1 MAEIQHDVL
10 IMGSGPGGYVAGIRA
25 GQLGLDV
32 CVVERDPFL
41 GGTCLH
47 RGCIPT
53 KALLHTADL
62 LQQARDSARFGVV
75 CGDVKLDLQAAH
87 QHKTKAVT
95 KSSKGVEFL
104 FRKNKVTWV
113 QGTARLGG
121 KNTVEIAR
129 PDGSVEK
136 RHAKNIILATGSR
149 CGDLPFIT
157 ADGDR
162 IINSD
167 HILELG
173 EVPPRLLV
181 LGAGA
186 VGMEFASIFSRFG
199 SQVTVVELLDRVL
212 PLEDPDVSAEVNK
225 AFRRQGM
232 TLHTATRVEEAKVDG
247 GVVRCRAMTDKG
259 EALQLEAERL
269 LLAVGRVANFKGI
282 GLENTKVQIE
292 RGRIVVDEFCRTH
305 EEGVYAIGDLLPT
318 QWLAHVASMQ
328 GVLAVEHIAGADP
341 RPIDYDQ
348 VPSCTYCWPEVASIG
363 LSESKARE
371 KGYEVRTGTFP
382 FSASGKAYIIGE
394 SVGFVK
400 IVGEAKY
407 DEILGVHIVGPHATE
422 LIAEAEAALRGEL
435 TAEELIHTIH
445 AHPTLHEAI
454 HEAAEGVHG
463 AMIHI

>member
-1 MAEIQHDVL
+1 MAEAQHDVV
-10 IMGSGPGGYVAGIRA
+10 IIGSGPGGYVAGIRA

-62 LQQARDSARFGVV
+62 LQQARDGAKVGVV
-75 CGDVKLDLQAAH
+75 CRDVSLDIKAAH
-87 QHKTKAVT
+87 QHKTRAVN
-95 KSSKGVEFL
+95 KSAKGVEFL
-104 FRKNKVTWV
+104 FRKNKVAWV
-113 QGTARLGG
+113 QGSARLAAGRR
-121 KNTVEIAR
+121 VEITR
-129 PDGSVEK
+129 PDGSLET
-136 RHAKNIILATGSR
+136 RQAKHVIVATGSR
-149 CGDLPFIT
+149 CGDLPFAA

-167 HILELG
+167 HILALE

-199 SQVTVVELLDRVL
+199 SQVTIVELLERVL
-212 PLEDPDVSAEVNK
+212 PLEDTDVSAEVNK
-225 AFRRQGM
+225 AFRRQGIAV
-232 TLHTATRVEEAKVDG
+232 HTATRVEEVKVEG
-247 GVVRCRAMTDKG
+247 QVVKCRATSSKG
-259 EALQLEAERL
+259 EALDFEADRL
-269 LLAVGRVANFKGI
+269 LLAVGRVANLQGI
-282 GLENTKVQIE
+282 GLEGTRVKTE
-292 RGRIVVDEFCRTH
+292 RGRILVDEYCRTQ
-305 EEGVYAIGDLLPT
+305 EEGVYAIGDLLPYP
-318 QWLAHVASMQ
+318 WLAHVASMQ
-328 GVLAVEHIAGADP
+328 GVLAIEHIAGADP

-363 LSESKARE
+363 LSEARARE
-371 KGYEVRTGTFP
+371 RGYDVRTGVFP
-382 FSASGKAYIIGE
+382 FTASSKATILGD
-394 SVGFVK
+394 SLGFVK
-400 IVGEAKY
+400 IVGEARY
-407 DEILGVHIVGPHATE
+407 DEVLGVHIVGPHATE
-422 LIAEAEAALRGEL
+422 LIAEGEAALRGEL

-463 AMIHI
+463 ASIHV